1 MRDGSV
7 FSQVKVPP
15 IVLFGKL
22 ELINSALEDFKALF
36 SLGST
41 NNLSDLRGK
50 NVERGDCFSV
60 RVLTHVESFDVFG
73 VVVQNNWLMEHM
85 IAKVSFMF

>member
-1 MRDGSV
+1 MRDCSV

-22 ELINSALEDFKALF
+22 ELVDSALEDFKALF

-41 NNLSDLRGK
+41 NNFSDLRGK
-50 NVERGDCFSV
+50 NVERGDCFSIG
-60 RVLTHVESFDVFG
+60 VLTHIESFDVFG

-85 IAKVSFMF
+85 IAKISFML